1 MTNSENYRAAG
12 DQTPA
17 VFFSSEASCRSHA
30 QGARAVGRTATGK
43 AGGDASTVGA
53 RELEELAALGCTVDE
68 LAGWFGQPLGRFR
81 KSLKDPSLAAA
92 YDRGKV
98 GGRIHLRWLQRR
110 LAEKNATMAIF
121 LGRCELGQDTDGIG
135 DAPMTII
142 VNTGISRATRRTR

>member
-68 LAGWFGQPLGRFR
+68 LGRFR

-98 GGRIHLRWLQRR
+98 GGRIHLRRLQRR